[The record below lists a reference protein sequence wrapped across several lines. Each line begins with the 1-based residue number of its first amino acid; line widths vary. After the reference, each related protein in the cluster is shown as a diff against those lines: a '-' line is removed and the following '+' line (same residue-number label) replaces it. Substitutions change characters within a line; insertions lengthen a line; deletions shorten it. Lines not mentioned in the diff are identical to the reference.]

1 MENWENGKNF
11 WRWRENDS
19 GTTLI
24 YPIQQHSSSSL
35 STEIALF
42 QLFSASTGIHF
53 NIVYFPRSSFFT

>member
-1 MENWENGKNF
+1 MEKI
-11 WRWRENDS
+11 S
-19 GTTLI
+19 GGGERMTVE

-53 NIVYFPRSSFFT
+53 NIVYFPRSSFFTWK